1 MAGKSEHV
9 QLIPLYDKNDQSI
22 TRRVWMM
29 FSEKCY
35 RSQDIMDFISLV
47 EEYYHVNKIEDRR
60 ETE

>member
-1 MAGKSEHV
+1 M
-9 QLIPLYDKNDQSI
+9 QLIPLYDQNDQPI

-29 FSEKCY
+29 YSEKCY
-35 RSQDIMDFISLV
+35 KSQDIMDFISLV